1 MQSNFGGSDMAK
13 IVIDPGHGGSATI
26 PGDSTWNNAVGPGG
40 TLEKTLTLDIGR
52 QVHAILQAAGHTVK
66 LTRSTDVNLRLRD
79 RAAVARAISADAF
92 VSIHFNGSTGH
103 NAQGTETLVHT
114 SFSPKSARLSLA
126 VQDAVLPVTGLTDR
140 NSTFNP
146 ATRIKPQ
153 ALGVLKPASHAAST
167 AGCLVEVS
175 FLDRAAE
182 EDRLRD
188 AAYRAA
194 IARAIADGIDN
205 YLGAGGLVADVEFGD
220 AIEAVAA
227 TVSDEPDPVS
237 FLALDAAPDFPAP
250 ARDNHTD
257 EPNEAERIPRA
268 PFARAFVEGAMDAGF
283 LMPEAAPAADAR
295 DFSNFINGLNLRHFA
310 PDEFLVM
317 GGSNASG
324 RCAGRNTF
332 PPRELWPNIAN
343 TAIMLDEIRERMG
356 ASIRTLS
363 CYRSPA
369 YNTCI
374 GGESAS
380 LHMRFNAI
388 DFTCSAGTPEIWR
401 RVASAIRAS
410 DRRFLGGIGVYPSS
424 RFVHIDT
431 RGREANWRG

>member
-1 MQSNFGGSDMAK
+1 MAK

-26 PGDSTWNNAVGPGG
+26 PDDSTWNNAVGPGG
-40 TLEKTLTLDIGR
+40 TLEKTLTLDVGR

-79 RAAVARAISADAF
+79 RAGVARAISADAF

-114 SFSPKSARLSLA
+114 SFSPRSARLSLA

-146 ATRIKPQ
+146 GTRIKPQ
-153 ALGVLKPASHAAST
+153 SLGVLNPAFHAAST

-175 FLDRAAE
+175 FLDRADE
-182 EDRLRD
+182 ENRLRD

-194 IARAIADGIDN
+194 IAHAIADGIEN
-205 YLGAGGLVADVEFGD
+205 YLAATGVAAVAEFGD

-227 TVSDEPDPVS
+227 TVSDEPDPES
-237 FLALDAAPDFPAP
+237 FLALNEAPAFPAP
-250 ARDNHTD
+250 APGNDTD

-268 PFARAFVEGAMDAGF
+268 PFASAFVTGAMDANF
-283 LMPEAAPAADAR
+283 LVPAGVAQNDVE

-317 GGSNASG
+317 GAANAGG

-332 PPRELWPNIAN
+332 PPRDLWPNIAN
-343 TAIMLDEIRERMG
+343 TAIMLDEIREKMG

-363 CYRSPA
+363 CYRSAA

-380 LHMRFNAI
+380 LHMQFNAI
-388 DFTCSAGTPEIWR
+388 DFTCSVGTPEIWR
-401 RVASAIRAS
+401 RVASDLRAS
-410 DRRFLGGIGVYPSS
+410 DGRFLGGIGVYPSS
-424 RFVHIDT
+424 NFVHIDT